1 MAASAVV
8 PPWARNARTPASL
21 ALPTRGEVAREDAE
35 DCDCKTVP
43 AAGRSTDTLGVT
55 DLLRD
60 LASSDSDLRLL
71 LSLLGSGESALGSV
85 SG

>member
-1 MAASAVV
+1 M
-8 PPWARNARTPASL
+8 
-21 ALPTRGEVAREDAE
+21 GAREDAE

-71 LSLLGSGESALGSV
+71 LSLLGSGEPALGSV
-85 SG
+85 SGGETALGTAARFNLGMGVGGVALWTD